1 MSSMLTPIN
10 GQTDISGNTS
20 HDDELQRLRRVIR
33 EGYAAC
39 VRRSWALSQ
48 PTRDLRDV
56 LTDRFA
62 PAEFVD
68 DVRAILSLREEAEK
82 LE

>member
-48 PTRDLRDV
+48 PTQDLRDV

>member
-1 MSSMLTPIN
+1 MSPMLTPIN
-10 GQTDISGNTS
+10 DQAGISGDTGY
-20 HDDELQRLRRVIR
+20 DDELQRLRRVIR

-56 LTDRFA
+56 LTDKFA